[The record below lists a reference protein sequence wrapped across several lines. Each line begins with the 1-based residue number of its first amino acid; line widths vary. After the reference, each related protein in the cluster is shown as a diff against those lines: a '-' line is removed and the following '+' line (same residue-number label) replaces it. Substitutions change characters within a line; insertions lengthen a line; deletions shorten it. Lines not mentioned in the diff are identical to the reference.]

1 VEKMK
6 KRILGKTNLKV
17 NSIGMGCWAIGGPF
31 YHRGGRII
39 SYGQVKDEES
49 IKALERGIEL
59 GVNLFDTANN
69 YGGGRS
75 EKILGKV
82 LKGRREDFV
91 IATKFGTV
99 WDFNSGDP
107 EVPMRLTGR
116 DITPEGIRKAC
127 DISLQNLQT
136 NYIDFYQVHSG
147 NMTPEEGVAVVE
159 TLEELV
165 SEGKIK
171 YYGWSTDFPD
181 RGALLA
187 HGKHFAGMQ
196 FRLNIIHSNDEMLKF
211 LDKHNSFGLIKNP
224 LSGGLL
230 TGKYKDNSTVP
241 RDHNWHGRDF
251 KEGRIGETR
260 VVLEELRE
268 LLVNDGRTLVQAS
281 LSYILAKHDR
291 LVPIPGFKTVKQAE
305 ENSKVIELGPLSN
318 KLVTQID
325 KLFAEVHQD
334 QSEVGG

>member
-1 VEKMK
+1 MK
-6 KRILGKTNLKV
+6 ERILGKTKIKA

-39 SYGQVKDEES
+39 SYGQVKDDES
-49 IKALERGIEL
+49 LKALERGIEL

-75 EKILGKV
+75 ESVLGKA

-91 IATKFGTV
+91 IATKFGTT

-107 EVPMRLTGR
+107 EVPQRLTGR
-116 DITPEGIRKAC
+116 DHSPEGIRKAC
-127 DISLQNLQT
+127 ETSLKNLQT
-136 NYIDFYQVHSG
+136 DYIDFYQVHSG
-147 NMTPEEGVAVVE
+147 NMTSEEAIVVVD

-165 SEGKIK
+165 SEGKIL

-181 RGALLA
+181 RGAMLA

-196 FRLNIIHSNDEMLKF
+196 FRLNMIHSNDKMLEF
-211 LDKHNSFGLIKNP
+211 LSEINGFGLIKNP

-230 TGKYKDNSTVP
+230 SGKYKDDSTVP

-251 KEGRIGETR
+251 TEGRIGQTR
-260 VVLEELRE
+260 AILEELRE
-268 LLVNDGRTLVQAS
+268 LLANDGRTLVQAS
-281 LSYILAKHDR
+281 LGYILAKHDR
-291 LVPIPGFKTVKQAE
+291 IIPIPGFKTIKQAE
-305 ENSKVIELGPLSN
+305 ENSKVIEQGSLSN
-318 KLVTQID
+318 KLVSQIE
-325 KLFAEVHQD
+325 KLFADVKLD
-334 QSEVGG
+334 QSEIEG